1 MKKKNLAIANGVV
14 GLIGG
19 IVLLVGSF
27 VLLGSIA
34 STFEGPS
41 PTALILLTAIKI
53 AVLALGII
61 GAVYYR
67 DDQRVG
73 TGGTVLMIVGGG
85 TALIPFLGWVGGIVT
100 IIGGALYLATLK
112 KFNE

>member
-1 MKKKNLAIANGVV
+1 MKKKNLAIVNGVV

-19 IVLLVGSF
+19 IVLLAGPF
-27 VLLGSIA
+27 LLLGSIA
-34 STFEGPS
+34 ATTKGAAPS
-41 PTALILLTAIKI
+41 AVILLTIIKI
-53 AVLALGII
+53 AELVLGII

-67 DDQRVG
+67 GDQRVG
-73 TGGTVLMIVGGG
+73 IGCSVLLIVGGG
-85 TALIPFLGWVGGIVT
+85 VALIPFLGWVGGVVT